1 LCNTQKSFFY
11 RHGAGRFFGLDVAD
25 LPRMGVPFM
34 KSLVIKRSVVVAGHK
49 TSVSLEDAFWKGLKE
64 IAAQRDV
71 TLSELVGTIDA
82 ERDYGNLS
90 SALRLFV
97 LDFYRTQLSDL
108 KEGRDGSDGE
118 PESGAVRIRGLA
130 QARH

>member
-1 LCNTQKSFFY
+1 MSRIY
-11 RHGAGRFFGLDVAD
+11 HEW
-25 LPRMGVPFM
+25 GVPFM
-34 KSLVIKRSVVVAGHK
+34 KSLVIKRSVVVAGLK

-64 IAAQRDV
+64 IAAERDV
-71 TLSELVGTIDA
+71 TLSELAGTIDA
-82 ERDYGNLS
+82 EREYGNLS

-118 PESGAVRIRGLA
+118 SESGAVRIRRLA